1 MHGTKN
7 VRGYFSKYRCI
18 FIFVLLSTIN
28 VCIWEYHTLM
38 GFVAIQRLY
47 KWEHGWESSSNE
59 FFWVES
65 GVSVLCDSAQI
76 SLVLFSSVK
85 PLCKTSQVVSEP
97 MVKKPTQTS
106 AVRWMVVREGVL
118 MVGNASAGGGVYQCG
133 WRDSPLRGRLWF

>member
-1 MHGTKN
+1 MCNQLIVLMHGTKN

-97 MVKKPTQTS
+97 MVKTGS
-106 AVRWMVVREGVL
+106 NECSMVLVSKVFLARVPGK
-118 MVGNASAGGGVYQCG
+118 GS
-133 WRDSPLRGRLWF
+133 R